1 MQKHAFGKKALTLLL
16 TLCMVFTTIAPA
28 ASSVVYADSVS
39 DHTGSSSVS
48 SVDPGNASSVATGG
62 EEQNSGS
69 SSTPTQS
76 QPDSTSNS
84 TSVPAA
90 DGGGSDSTSAPP
102 ANSSSVPTDNGEE
115 TSSSSTSEIPE
126 DSSAPENEDGTGE
139 DESEEDKE
147 SEGDNSAEEF
157 IPLAIIDPE
166 TGDVIE
172 AEVGDEVT
180 LSSLLNRDDILVSYQ
195 WQRMQQPTKR
205 VAANIKPIYDYAD
218 GEATWYSFPL
228 EEKTEAETLRDN
240 PEAKW
245 YGIEMYYAIVD
256 ALDKI
261 DVDSSNVKV
270 AWRTPNFALDGYT
283 ITASNT
289 NGTVEIYADKNEQR
303 YVGRQNADGK
313 WEFGN
318 AEELVKE
325 EASWVDIEGATDPTY
340 TFVVAEEDYEASF
353 RCKVSVLDEEY
364 LSKCIDILAEQG
376 IELTEEQKAE
386 GQSIY
391 SIVMR
396 VHSDAW
402 DAAQQDPA
410 EVQKQNFNAMASTFS
425 AVRAGGPR
433 LSADAQ
439 WIEGLNGSYQY
450 ITKDTYDRV
459 LKWFNEGRIS
469 PQEAGRYDAVV
480 SDRPYRKGV
489 EAAIALNEL
498 RKAAGTQLDP
508 YLVRCLLEKPDW
520 MRI

>member
-180 LSSLLNRDDILVSYQ
+180 LSSLLNRDDILV
-195 WQRMQQPTKR
+195 
-205 VAANIKPIYDYAD
+205 VAAGLFCRKMDGRFCRKKPDTDVRRA
-218 GEATWYSFPL
+218 G
-228 EEKTEAETLRDN
+228 R
-240 PEAKW
+240 
-245 YGIEMYYAIVD
+245 
-256 ALDKI
+256 I
-261 DVDSSNVKV
+261 DVAGVFC
-270 AWRTPNFALDGYT
+270 RTR
-283 ITASNT
+283 
-289 NGTVEIYADKNEQR
+289 E
-303 YVGRQNADGK
+303 GR
-313 WEFGN
+313 
-318 AEELVKE
+318 
-325 EASWVDIEGATDPTY
+325 
-340 TFVVAEEDYEASF
+340 
-353 RCKVSVLDEEY
+353 
-364 LSKCIDILAEQG
+364 
-376 IELTEEQKAE
+376 
-386 GQSIY
+386 GQSR
-391 SIVMR
+391 SL
-396 VHSDAW
+396 H
-402 DAAQQDPA
+402 
-410 EVQKQNFNAMASTFS
+410 
-425 AVRAGGPR
+425 
-433 LSADAQ
+433 
-439 WIEGLNGSYQY
+439 
-450 ITKDTYDRV
+450 
-459 LKWFNEGRIS
+459 
-469 PQEAGRYDAVV
+469 
-480 SDRPYRKGV
+480 
-489 EAAIALNEL
+489 
-498 RKAAGTQLDP
+498 
-508 YLVRCLLEKPDW
+508 
-520 MRI
+520 

>member
-450 ITKDTYDRV
+450 ITNGLAWLGPTLDYG
-459 LKWFNEGRIS
+459 LS
-469 PQEAGRYDAVV
+469 Q
-480 SDRPYRKGV
+480 RK
-489 EAAIALNEL
+489 
-498 RKAAGTQLDP
+498 
-508 YLVRCLLEKPDW
+508 
-520 MRI
+520 

>member
-205 VAANIKPIYDYAD
+205 VAANIKPIYDYRLNMYTERDVAVA
-218 GEATWYSFPL
+218 GIPKTYLIALRLEGFSFSPNSIIWKGSTYVYKKMPPVRYRVRVPGKEHYVL
-228 EEKTEAETLRDN
+228 PGLRPNAQKGIRWNVLGKAETQASCQKGSARSKKTCY
-240 PEAKW
+240 AK
-245 YGIEMYYAIVD
+245 A
-256 ALDKI
+256 
-261 DVDSSNVKV
+261 
-270 AWRTPNFALDGYT
+270 
-283 ITASNT
+283 
-289 NGTVEIYADKNEQR
+289 
-303 YVGRQNADGK
+303 
-313 WEFGN
+313 
-318 AEELVKE
+318 
-325 EASWVDIEGATDPTY
+325 
-340 TFVVAEEDYEASF
+340 
-353 RCKVSVLDEEY
+353 
-364 LSKCIDILAEQG
+364 
-376 IELTEEQKAE
+376 
-386 GQSIY
+386 
-391 SIVMR
+391 
-396 VHSDAW
+396 
-402 DAAQQDPA
+402 
-410 EVQKQNFNAMASTFS
+410 
-425 AVRAGGPR
+425 
-433 LSADAQ
+433 
-439 WIEGLNGSYQY
+439 
-450 ITKDTYDRV
+450 
-459 LKWFNEGRIS
+459 
-469 PQEAGRYDAVV
+469 
-480 SDRPYRKGV
+480 
-489 EAAIALNEL
+489 
-498 RKAAGTQLDP
+498 
-508 YLVRCLLEKPDW
+508 
-520 MRI
+520 

>member
-205 VAANIKPIYDYAD
+205 VAANIKPIYDYRLNMYTERDVAVAGMLHDIGKALLSHDLLAKD
-218 GEATWYSFPL
+218 GPLDNAEIRLMQSHPVMGAKIIESHPL
-228 EEKTEAETLRDN
+228 EHDVHRELLMDTIKCHHERWDGMGY
-240 PEAKW
+240 PE
-245 YGIEMYYAIVD
+245 G
-256 ALDKI
+256 L
-261 DVDSSNVKV
+261 
-270 AWRTPNFALDGYT
+270 
-283 ITASNT
+283 
-289 NGTVEIYADKNEQR
+289 
-303 YVGRQNADGK
+303 
-313 WEFGN
+313 
-318 AEELVKE
+318 KE
-325 EASWVDIEGATDPTY
+325 E
-340 TFVVAEEDYEASF
+340 
-353 RCKVSVLDEEY
+353 
-364 LSKCIDILAEQG
+364 G
-376 IELTEEQKAE
+376 IPLIA
-386 GQSIY
+386 
-391 SIVMR
+391 
-396 VHSDAW
+396 
-402 DAAQQDPA
+402 
-410 EVQKQNFNAMASTFS
+410 
-425 AVRAGGPR
+425 R
-433 LSADAQ
+433 LCAIAD
-439 WIEGLNGSYQY
+439 
-450 ITKDTYDRV
+450 T
-459 LKWFNEGRIS
+459 
-469 PQEAGRYDAVV
+469 YDAVV

-508 YLVRCLLEKPDW
+508 YLVRCLLEC
-520 MRI
+520 

>member
-218 GEATWYSFPL
+218 VQKE
-228 EEKTEAETLRDN
+228 
-240 PEAKW
+240 PE
-245 YGIEMYYAIVD
+245 
-256 ALDKI
+256 
-261 DVDSSNVKV
+261 DSSS
-270 AWRTPNFALDGYT
+270 D
-283 ITASNT
+283 SNQSK
-289 NGTVEIYADKNEQR
+289 ENE
-303 YVGRQNADGK
+303 G
-313 WEFGN
+313 
-318 AEELVKE
+318 
-325 EASWVDIEGATDPTY
+325 
-340 TFVVAEEDYEASF
+340 VAEEPFADSEAATSQTVEDTPVCNKSICDIDVSLNVSNDMAPQGEERPSAEENHLDLRGVFDPEEEISF
-353 RCKVSVLDEEY
+353 LFDDNPAPSDEAPAPEEAEDFELIDAAIVSDAGYFAVTYDANSNSGTFAFALETQGDRRFHESTVEECKNIEQATFEGAAALLEEIKNSGYTSIIIHMDKESCALLRRNAIYGIVDEYSE
-364 LSKCIDILAEQG
+364 SCIKYI
-376 IELTEEQKAE
+376 QKAKE
-386 GQSIY
+386 I
-391 SIVMR
+391 
-396 VHSDAW
+396 
-402 DAAQQDPA
+402 
-410 EVQKQNFNAMASTFS
+410 
-425 AVRAGGPR
+425 
-433 LSADAQ
+433 
-439 WIEGLNGSYQY
+439 
-450 ITKDTYDRV
+450 V
-459 LKWFNEGRIS
+459 LKCHIRLTDETWTTEQIVTQSLVEGM
-469 PQEAGRYDAVV
+469 A
-480 SDRPYRKGV
+480 KK
-489 EAAIALNEL
+489 AI
-498 RKAAGTQLDP
+498 K
-508 YLVRCLLEKPDW
+508 
-520 MRI
+520 

>member
-245 YGIEMYYAIVD
+245 YGIEMYYAII
-256 ALDKI
+256 KH
-261 DVDSSNVKV
+261 
-270 AWRTPNFALDGYT
+270 
-283 ITASNT
+283 
-289 NGTVEIYADKNEQR
+289 
-303 YVGRQNADGK
+303 
-313 WEFGN
+313 
-318 AEELVKE
+318 
-325 EASWVDIEGATDPTY
+325 
-340 TFVVAEEDYEASF
+340 YEA
-353 RCKVSVLDEEY
+353 CAAYVS
-364 LSKCIDILAEQG
+364 K
-376 IELTEEQKAE
+376 
-386 GQSIY
+386 
-391 SIVMR
+391 
-396 VHSDAW
+396 
-402 DAAQQDPA
+402 
-410 EVQKQNFNAMASTFS
+410 
-425 AVRAGGPR
+425 
-433 LSADAQ
+433 
-439 WIEGLNGSYQY
+439 Y
-450 ITKDTYDRV
+450 ITKQLADLAKSKHLYFCSQG
-459 LKWFNEGRIS
+459 LKKPELVFDEDGVPFPFEQAEHEDEYCRIS
-469 PQEAGRYDAVV
+469 WATGEQLIGTMLPEWYDEWASDVRDPEQLPAGMTRA
-480 SDRPYRKGV
+480 
-489 EAAIALNEL
+489 
-498 RKAAGTQLDP
+498 QLEQYIFEP
-508 YLVRCLLEKPDW
+508 LTGEQLSLLESAEQVPVPWD
-520 MRI
+520 M

>member
-1 MQKHAFGKKALTLLL
+1 MYKRQAFYGAEFKLKQMERLCLEARLPVTVLLPEARRANSLTITAALLYAIRTDDSI
-16 TLCMVFTTIAPA
+16 CSKIKGD
-28 ASSVVYADSVS
+28 VYKRQ
-39 DHTGSSSVS
+39 VS

-245 YGIEMYYAIVD
+245 YGTCAVSYTHLLKKVIV
-256 ALDKI
+256 
-261 DVDSSNVKV
+261 S
-270 AWRTPNFALDGYT
+270 
-283 ITASNT
+283 
-289 NGTVEIYADKNEQR
+289 
-303 YVGRQNADGK
+303 
-313 WEFGN
+313 WE
-318 AEELVKE
+318 
-325 EASWVDIEGATDPTY
+325 
-340 TFVVAEEDYEASF
+340 
-353 RCKVSVLDEEY
+353 
-364 LSKCIDILAEQG
+364 
-376 IELTEEQKAE
+376 
-386 GQSIY
+386 
-391 SIVMR
+391 
-396 VHSDAW
+396 
-402 DAAQQDPA
+402 
-410 EVQKQNFNAMASTFS
+410 
-425 AVRAGGPR
+425 
-433 LSADAQ
+433 
-439 WIEGLNGSYQY
+439 
-450 ITKDTYDRV
+450 
-459 LKWFNEGRIS
+459 
-469 PQEAGRYDAVV
+469 
-480 SDRPYRKGV
+480 
-489 EAAIALNEL
+489 
-498 RKAAGTQLDP
+498 
-508 YLVRCLLEKPDW
+508 
-520 MRI
+520 